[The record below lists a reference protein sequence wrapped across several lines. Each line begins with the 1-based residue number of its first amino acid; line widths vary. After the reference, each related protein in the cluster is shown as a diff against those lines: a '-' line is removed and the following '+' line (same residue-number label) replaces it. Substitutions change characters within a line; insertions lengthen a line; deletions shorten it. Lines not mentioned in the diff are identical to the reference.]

1 MIRIHILQHTNRTRA
16 RRIALAPAL
25 ALAAST
31 LLACVGEV
39 AVRGPA
45 WEANPDAAP
54 ATDTVVGSVRFIT
67 QEEAGQRLLVDSVF
81 PTSDV
86 RLLWFQGRATSAFD
100 DGSVLTLDGWGGAIR
115 VDPGLMAHRVPLR
128 FGTRTPMSIA
138 AGTRGSVWVTAT
150 DGTLF
155 RLHPGGWSA
164 RLESVPFDYAALS
177 GDPAGGVWLVRSTEF
192 FSHRPA
198 TATDP
203 LLARL
208 DSTGAWVD
216 TVPGVRLSEH
226 GRVTELANAGH
237 VLVTGDMIFLAPF
250 IRDEVLAL
258 TPTGDTLWVAR
269 RGLLQESPNPRFA
282 VGDDGPVIDYVPVN
296 LGIAIGSDSLLYV
309 LSVPGLTTAGS
320 RIDVYDGS
328 SGQLLRTARMDTP
341 FPTVAVDATGR
352 LYALDPFRV
361 LTGVAPED
369 RHPFTEFALPT
380 LAGDTLT
387 RGDLLGKVVLLNF
400 WASWCGPCRVEM
412 PALVH
417 LAESIDDSSFAFAT
431 MNEDVDVSDA
441 ARFASA
447 LGFEYPVA
455 LGKGKLRQQY
465 HYLGLPFTVVLDR
478 GGNIVYRWTG
488 FAGDEQLEGVRSVI
502 RAELDR
508 ERRTDEQGDDGTDD
522 RNGAMPADYE

>member
-1 MIRIHILQHTNRTRA
+1 VIRIHILQHTNRTRA

-361 LTGVAPED
+361 LTV
-369 RHPFTEFALPT
+369 
-380 LAGDTLT
+380 
-387 RGDLLGKVVLLNF
+387 LNF

>member
-361 LTGVAPED
+361 LTV
-369 RHPFTEFALPT
+369 
-380 LAGDTLT
+380 
-387 RGDLLGKVVLLNF
+387 LNF